1 MDDLSLA
8 RAGGTGAPVRAAT
21 ANEDLMHD
29 PCTMSRIPSTDK
41 TANKEPWVLMT
52 SATEVGTKHSHPVRP
67 SQAGLTE
74 GGSNPAEGRSLS
86 QAGSCGRASE
96 EHSRSDDIL
105 VLNMAYTIRAI
116 GISA

>member
-1 MDDLSLA
+1 MDDISLA

-41 TANKEPWVLMT
+41 TANKEQWVLMT
-52 SATEVGTKHSHPVRP
+52 SATEVGTKHSHSVRP

-74 GGSNPAEGRSLS
+74 GGSNPAEGRALS
-86 QAGSCGRASE
+86 QPATPVGGRDLQSDRE
-96 EHSRSDDIL
+96 THFFRILYSGTHS
-105 VLNMAYTIRAI
+105 V
-116 GISA
+116 

>member
-1 MDDLSLA
+1 MDDISLA

-41 TANKEPWVLMT
+41 TANKEQWVLMT
-52 SATEVGTKHSHPVRP
+52 SATEVGTKHSHSVRP

-74 GGSNPAEGRSLS
+74 GGSNPAEGRALS
-86 QAGSCGRASE
+86 HECESEHTEWFSRACQCG
-96 EHSRSDDIL
+96 H
-105 VLNMAYTIRAI
+105 T
-116 GISA
+116 

>member
-41 TANKEPWVLMT
+41 TANKEPRVPMT

-74 GGSNPAEGRSLS
+74 PAEGRALS
-86 QAGSCGRASE
+86 QLDAPLTLARMFARFCFHVSPFATCALDSF
-96 EHSRSDDIL
+96 
-105 VLNMAYTIRAI
+105 
-116 GISA
+116 

>member
-41 TANKEPWVLMT
+41 TANKEPRVPMT

-74 GGSNPAEGRSLS
+74 GGS
-86 QAGSCGRASE
+86 GRALSHPVIPIPLRDPQSPDPE
-96 EHSRSDDIL
+96 G
-105 VLNMAYTIRAI
+105 A
-116 GISA
+116 GP

>member
-1 MDDLSLA
+1 MDDISLA

-52 SATEVGTKHSHPVRP
+52 SATEVGTKHSHSVRP

-74 GGSNPAEGRSLS
+74 GGSNPAEGRALS
-86 QAGSCGRASE
+86 HSADGAGTSGAHTLR
-96 EHSRSDDIL
+96 
-105 VLNMAYTIRAI
+105 
-116 GISA
+116 

>member
-41 TANKEPWVLMT
+41 TANKEPRVPMT

-74 GGSNPAEGRSLS
+74 GGSGRALS
-86 QAGSCGRASE
+86 QRVSGHDLRAPGPFFIY
-96 EHSRSDDIL
+96 R
-105 VLNMAYTIRAI
+105 VCYTI
-116 GISA
+116 

>member
-41 TANKEPWVLMT
+41 TANKEPRVPMT

-74 GGSNPAEGRSLS
+74 GGSNPAEGRALS
-86 QAGSCGRASE
+86 HPLCQHPKDTARG
-96 EHSRSDDIL
+96 
-105 VLNMAYTIRAI
+105 IRRDHADM
-116 GISA
+116 SAR